1 MIVYSRKQGC
11 SDRRHGERDGGNCEH
26 RVVSLRRVGI
36 GILSINLIYRRLFP
50 MSSTPWNYYFLSTGA
65 DIHLCAGTTQ
75 LFLSNTF
82 YFRNYALRTRQIL
95 FTFSLRT
102 TQRVQTYIH
111 ISLRKKLSNLKHN
124 LYETF
129 QSCAQLRNFDFQI
142 YFTFA
147 TTHYAPPKYFRLFLL
162 RTTQSLQTYIHL

>member
-1 MIVYSRKQGC
+1 M
-11 SDRRHGERDGGNCEH
+11 
-26 RVVSLRRVGI
+26 
-36 GILSINLIYRRLFP
+36 
-50 MSSTPWNYYFLSTGA
+50 
-65 DIHLCAGTTQ
+65 HLCAGTTQ

-82 YFRNYALRTRQIL
+82 YFRNYALRTREIL

-147 TTHYAPPKYFRLFLL
+147 TTHYAPPKYFLLFLL
-162 RTTQSLQTYIHL
+162 RTTQSLQTYIHLQHMHVRSSIPLHTNPNFFFKGQKIALPFVL